1 MDRQCS
7 SCGGFC
13 RKSGCEREN
22 VKPEPEPVAW
32 IKARELTY
40 MKAVIEH
47 GSTEWKTNLGLKPE
61 DGDVPLYTAPP
72 KKKWVGLTDE
82 ELAPIYAEYKSPRNI
97 YVAIEAKLKNK
108 NT

>member
-22 VKPEPEPVAW
+22 VKPEPEPEPFGIFQYDLRLDAW
-32 IKARELTY
+32 VQNRDT
-40 MKAVIEH
+40 
-47 GSTEWKTNLGLKPE
+47 LK
-61 DGDVPLYTAPP
+61 GVPFYTAPP

-97 YVAIEAKLKNK
+97 YLAIESALRKK